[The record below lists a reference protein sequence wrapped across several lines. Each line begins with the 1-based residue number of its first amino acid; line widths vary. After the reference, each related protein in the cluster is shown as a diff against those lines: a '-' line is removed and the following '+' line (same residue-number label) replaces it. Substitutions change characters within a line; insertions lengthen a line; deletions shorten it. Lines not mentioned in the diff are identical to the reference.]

1 MNILIIGATSG
12 IGKELLNQYVVQG
25 HSVIACGRR
34 ENILNELSK
43 QNSSVQV
50 VQLDIC
56 DIDSTTQTIHGL
68 FAQTR
73 IDIAIVTDRVKYLAN
88 ECRCLDQLC

>member
-34 ENILNELSK
+34 ENILNELST
-43 QNSSVQV
+43 QNSSVQG
-50 VQLDIC
+50 VQ
-56 DIDSTTQTIHGL
+56 
-68 FAQTR
+68 
-73 IDIAIVTDRVKYLAN
+73 
-88 ECRCLDQLC
+88 